1 MKPNLRVKF
10 LTWGILIIWAISFA
24 VFALLLIPRVDI
36 RVFVEQPEQARI
48 IGALVAFVLFALSSA
63 TLLLARTLSRTQRE
77 ALMMERETGKA
88 LRESERK
95 YRELFEQSALP
106 MAKSARDG
114 SILLAN
120 RRFQELTGYSEEEL
134 TGGMRVTDV
143 MAADAADDVLRY
155 HEGRRKGEDIPTRY
169 ESAIVTKS
177 GQRRDV
183 VITTELIS
191 GSDEDITFMED
202 ITERKNLE
210 VQLQESQK
218 MDALGRLAAG
228 IAHDFNNLVT
238 AIIGYSDLLLSA
250 MEEQDPMRREIEVIK
265 SAGERAALLTGHLQ
279 TFSRKQV
286 MQPRVFELSDLVLR
300 MREMLK
306 RVIGEDIEL
315 VTHVAADTGRVKAD
329 PAQMEQVIMN
339 LAINAREA
347 MPEGGRLGIET
358 KNVNLDAKYAE
369 EHPGLEPGSYVML
382 AVRDTGVG
390 MDDETLSR
398 IFEPFFTTKKKGE
411 GLGMGLSTVYG
422 IVKQSGGS
430 MNVFTELGGGSA
442 FTIYLPRVEE
452 PAEVSGLEVAPAE
465 STYGS
470 ETVMVVEDDE
480 AVRDI
485 VCQILR
491 SGGYSV
497 LEAHSSEEAQKISE
511 KHEAPIHLL
520 VCDIILPDLDGPA
533 LVKRLAS
540 MRPDMRVLF
549 ISGYADEAIVRHG
562 VLEPGLAFLPKP
574 FTAEVL
580 VRKVR
585 EVLEAD

>member
-1 MKPNLRVKF
+1 MKF

>member
-10 LTWGILIIWAISFA
+10 LTWGILLIWSISFI

-48 IGALVAFVLFALSSA
+48 IGALVAFALFALSSA
-63 TLLLARTLSRTQRE
+63 TLLLARTLMRTQQE
-77 ALMMERETGKA
+77 AMKMERDAEET
-88 LRESERK
+88 LRESEQK
-95 YRELFEQSALP
+95 YRDLFEQSALP
-106 MAKSARDG
+106 MAKAAQDG
-114 SILLAN
+114 RILLSN
-120 RRFQELTGYSEEEL
+120 RKFQELTGYSEEEL
-134 TGGMRVTDV
+134 TGGMRVTNL
-143 MAADAADDVLRY
+143 MATEAIDDVLRY
-155 HEGRRKGEDIPTRY
+155 HEGRRKGENVPARY
-169 ESAIVTKS
+169 ESAIMTKG

-183 VITTELIS
+183 MITTGLIS
-191 GSDEDITFMED
+191 GSGEDITFMED
-202 ITERKNLE
+202 ITERKHLE

-250 MEEQDPMRREIEVIK
+250 MEKQDPMRKEIEVIK
-265 SAGERAALLTGHLQ
+265 SAGERAALLTSHLQ

-286 MQPRVFELSDLVLR
+286 MQPRVFELSDLVSR

-315 VTHVAADTGRVKAD
+315 VTHVDADTGRVKAD
-329 PAQMEQVIMN
+329 PARLEQVIMN

-347 MPEGGRLGIET
+347 MPKGGRLGIET
-358 KNVNLDAKYAE
+358 KNVHLDE
-369 EHPGLEPGSYVML
+369 RHIREHPGVEPGSYVML

-411 GLGMGLSTVYG
+411 GLGMGLSTAYG

-452 PAEVSGLEVAPAE
+452 PAEVAALEVAPAE
-465 STYGS
+465 SIYGS
-470 ETVMVVEDDE
+470 ETVLVVEDDG

-485 VCQILR
+485 VCRILQ
-491 SGGYSV
+491 SNGYSV
-497 LEAHSSEEAQKISE
+497 LEAHSGEEALKISE
-511 KHEAPIHLL
+511 KHETPIHLL
-520 VCDIILPDLDGPA
+520 VSDVILPDIDGPTLA
-533 LVKRLAS
+533 KRIAPL
-540 MRPDMRVLF
+540 RPKMKVLF
-549 ISGYADEAIVRHG
+549 MSGYADDAVVRHS

-574 FTAEVL
+574 FTADIL
-580 VRKVR
+580 ARKVR
-585 EVLEAD
+585 EVLGAD